1 METGI
6 ISLKLD
12 ADDVIKR
19 IIKLKDEVESL
30 RNRVK
35 KANDDFKELGN
46 SEFGGYDETREGLEK
61 LKREIS
67 VNLDMI
73 KALRK
78 EVDGNMTAQATV
90 ADETTDSI
98 RAMRGE
104 VAQLTS
110 VYKSLSKE
118 QRESAAG
125 QGLHESISLLKQ
137 QIKEAE
143 RFNIVRKEETGS
155 IRKMKTELKE
165 LKKAYEGLSDVDRNG
180 DVGTGLTNQIQQ
192 IENVFKRIKADA
204 KMTFDLSGL
213 DLSYAADDDTK
224 SLANLTQR
232 IEVLTAQ
239 NKVLMQS
246 LRELNRDEVSNAATI
261 ELVSQAY
268 EENRR
273 EITVLTAERRVL
285 RREMENEMKLH
296 KEEEGSLRALRA
308 EVSRLTSQYDS
319 MSKVRREGAEGTA
332 LLENIQKTTK
342 ELNMAEQ
349 ASLRFQR
356 NVGNYQS
363 AFGNLNFQVQQLA
376 RELPSLSYGFNV
388 FVGAISN
395 NLPMLVDE
403 VVRARREY
411 AELMKTDPS
420 KAVPVWKQLLS
431 SVFSW
436 QTALVAGITILTMYG
451 REIGEWI
458 ESLFKGKKALSDIYE
473 TTEEFH
479 KAVGGGSGSMLAD
492 LEKLSVEWE
501 KLGDSLE
508 SKQKFIKDNAKE
520 FEKLGVSI
528 TDVKDAENLFVKNKD
543 VFVSSIIQRAK
554 AAAIMD
560 LAAEEYKKAVQKM
573 MEADA
578 MPEKKKVLKLGLDP
592 SSGTMDSGSVE
603 VDNSKNKAD
612 AKKEAEND
620 FVEASKMVRRAAE
633 LSAEVDKIL
642 EAAGFKLVS
651 PDKNKTNAATVRDM
665 KAIELEEIR
674 KAEDELLKTVKDARA
689 REYKEMEFAYGRQI
703 DDLKA
708 RLETEKDLSVEA
720 RKAINDQISALEQ
733 QRANKRIELSEEALQ
748 DQIKAKQTEIEKQ
761 LELIEEGTQA
771 EFDIKRQALTDL
783 EALDLKSA
791 ELTEAQKE
799 EIRKRYAKKRADL
812 ESEQAAEINRRQA
825 ESMQARFDKELAE
838 LHSQESK
845 KLQTIIE
852 AGANEEQIEQAKL
865 ASEIQ
870 MIQMQHAQYLEE
882 LESMKRQEGET
893 EEQYEARKAEVRAK
907 ADEAQMQAT
916 ELKSQMM
923 VESYKSIAN
932 GIEELGEVSESFAAL
947 SKVLALAE
955 IAYNTGKA
963 LAAGIASASALPFP
977 GNLAAI
983 ATTVGTILANI
994 AQATKIVN
1002 SFSKGSKGSSS
1013 SSAKFATGGLV
1024 EGPGTATSDSIPAML
1039 SNGESV
1045 LTAAATSM
1053 FAPVLSAFNQIGGG
1067 VPIQAAET
1075 ANSVAGEEMLA
1086 RAFMQGASALPAP
1099 VVSVVDINA
1108 GQKRVAQVESLAS
1121 L

>member
-12 ADDVIKR
+12 ADSVLKR
-19 IIKLKDEVESL
+19 IVEL
-30 RNRVK
+30 TD
-35 KANDDFKELGN
+35 KAKVLGN
-46 SEFGGYDETREGLEK
+46 EIARLDGELEKIDKNDTDGLKKKRIEIERTTREL
-61 LKREIS
+61 S

-73 KALRK
+73 KTLQK
-78 EVDGNMTAQATV
+78 EFDASMTAQATV
-90 ADETTDSI
+90 AGETTDSI

-125 QGLHESISLLKQ
+125 KALHEQISLMKQ

-155 IRKMKTELKE
+155 VLQLKAELKE
-165 LKKAYEGLSDVDRNG
+165 VKKAYDGLSESDRNS
-180 DVGTGLTNQIQQ
+180 DVGTGLANQIQQ
-192 IENVFKRIKADA
+192 IENVLKRIKADA

-232 IEVLTAQ
+232 IEVLTSQ

-246 LRELNRDEVSNAATI
+246 IRELNHDEVANAAAI

-332 LLENIQKTTK
+332 LLEKIQKTTK

-420 KAVPVWKQLLS
+420 KAVPVWKQLFS

-501 KLGDSLE
+501 KLGDNLE

-528 TDVKDAENLFVKNKD
+528 TSVKEAENAFIKNQTA
-543 VFVSSIIQRAK
+543 FENSLIARAK
-554 AAAIMD
+554 AAAAMK
-560 LAAEEYKKAVQKM
+560 LAAEEYEKAVQKM
-573 MEADA
+573 VEAEA
-578 MPEKKKVLKLGLDP
+578 MPDTKTVWQATTQSLAGGAQGQFVTMENVEKKETIAE
-592 SSGTMDSGSVE
+592 SNAHFASGDSLI
-603 VDNSKNKAD
+603 KKAAGYSTEEANILEEAGIK
-612 AKKEAEND
+612 AKKAN
-620 FVEASKMVRRAAE
+620 A
-633 LSAEVDKIL
+633 DKVKDV
-642 EAAGFKLVS
+642 A
-651 PDKNKTNAATVRDM
+651 DTATKVRDM
-665 KAIELEEIR
+665 KAIELEEYR

-689 REYKEMEFAYGRQI
+689 REYKEMELSYGRQI
-703 DDLKA
+703 EDLKA
-708 RLETEKDLSVEA
+708 RLENEKDLSVEA
-720 RKAINDQISALEQ
+720 RQSINDQIAALEMQRADKRRELSDEALKAEIEAKQAEIEMQLEAVKEGTEAEYLLKLEALEKEKELELSNRELTEQ
-733 QRANKRIELSEEALQ
+733 QKLWITQEYANKREAL
-748 DQIKAKQTEIEKQ
+748 EEEREKT
-761 LELIEEGTQA
+761 IA
-771 EFDIKRQALTDL
+771 ERET
-783 EALDLKSA
+783 
-791 ELTEAQKE
+791 
-799 EIRKRYAKKRADL
+799 
-812 ESEQAAEINRRQA
+812 AA
-825 ESMQARFDKELAE
+825 MQARFDTAMAALE
-838 LHSQESK
+838 SQKSK
-845 KLQTIIE
+845 
-852 AGANEEQIEQAKL
+852 
-865 ASEIQ
+865 
-870 MIQMQHAQYLEE
+870 E
-882 LESMKRQEGET
+882 LESVMQFAANEDQVKQAQAAAEIELLKLKHDQLIKEKKSLNRSLFDSDEEFYARQAEIQSEADETQTQMTETKVNMQKSSYDQLSGAIEAMGE
-893 EEQYEARKAEVRAK
+893 VNSGFAK
-907 ADEAQMQAT
+907 ASKILA
-916 ELKSQMM
+916 
-923 VESYKSIAN
+923 
-932 GIEELGEVSESFAAL
+932 LGEILV
-947 SKVLALAE
+947 
-955 IAYNTGKA
+955 NTGKA
-963 LAAGIASASALPFP
+963 LAAGIASASSQPFP
-977 GNLAAI
+977 ANLAAI
-983 ATTVGTILANI
+983 ATTVATVLANI
-994 AQATKIVN
+994 ATATKTV
-1002 SFSKGSKGSSS
+1002 K
-1013 SSAKFATGGLV
+1013 SAKFATGGTV
-1024 EGPGTATSDSIPAML
+1024 TGPGTGTSDSIPAML

-1053 FAPVLSAFNQIGGG
+1053 FAPVLSTFNQIGGG
-1067 VPIQAAET
+1067 VPIQATET

-1086 RAFMQGASALPAP
+1086 RAFMQGAAALPNP

>member
-1 METGI
+1 METRI
-6 ISLKLD
+6 ISLKLE
-12 ADDVIKR
+12 ADSVIKR
-19 IIKLKDEVESL
+19 II
-30 RNRVK
+30 
-35 KANDDFKELGN
+35 ELTGKV
-46 SEFGGYDETREGLEK
+46 EGLRAQISNLKEEFEETGQTPLGGFEETSKGIEK
-61 LKREIS
+61 LNREIS

-104 VAQLTS
+104 VSQLTS

-125 QGLHESISLLKQ
+125 QGLHEQISLLKQ

-155 IRKMKTELKE
+155 IRQMKAELKD
-165 LKKAYEGLSDVDRNG
+165 LKTIYEGLSDVDRNG
-180 DVGTGLTNQIQQ
+180 DVGTGLANQIQQ
-192 IENVFKRIKADA
+192 IENVLKRIKADA

-213 DLSYAADDDTK
+213 DLSYASDDDTK

-246 LRELNRDEVSNAATI
+246 IRELNRDEVANAAAL

-319 MSKVRREGAEGTA
+319 MSKVRREGAEGSA

-403 VVRARREY
+403 VARARREY

-420 KAVPVWKQLLS
+420 KAVPVWKQLFS

-436 QTALVAGITILTMYG
+436 QTALVAGITVLTLYS
-451 REIGEWI
+451 REIGTWI
-458 ESLFKGKKALSDIYE
+458 DSLFNGKKAIE
-473 TTEEFH
+473 
-479 KAVGGGSGSMLAD
+479 G
-492 LEKLSVEWE
+492 LENAMKNVNDALIDNATGYGESIAKFKLFQSEWVKLSGNLEGQKRLLKENKSLFNDLGIAVDTVTEAEKAAVTMAPNIVQAIGLKAKATAAYNMMVEQETIAMQKQIAAE
-501 KLGDSLE
+501 KAMVT
-508 SKQKFIKDNAKE
+508 KNAWDYWNAGIDVLTNFDAALKGT
-520 FEKLGVSI
+520 FVWDPEKYAKARAGALLI
-528 TDVKDAENLFVKNKD
+528 EKDAAEQASGAYQNLNERLNAQIDELLKGFNPADNDNGNGSANK
-543 VFVSSIIQRAK
+543 
-554 AAAIMD
+554 
-560 LAAEEYKKAVQKM
+560 
-573 MEADA
+573 
-578 MPEKKKVLKLGLDP
+578 
-592 SSGTMDSGSVE
+592 
-603 VDNSKNKAD
+603 
-612 AKKEAEND
+612 
-620 FVEASKMVRRAAE
+620 
-633 LSAEVDKIL
+633 
-642 EAAGFKLVS
+642 
-651 PDKNKTNAATVRDM
+651 VRDM

-674 KAEDELLKTVKDARA
+674 KAEDLIYKNIKESRAKQEELIYQSYERQKQDLEARLEKETDLSETARFAINQQIVELEKQCKAELLALSEEELQKEIETRQKTIELKLAAIEEGTAEEFALRLEALTAEMEMELTNAELTEEQKLLVRKKYAKLEQDLVDEQNAETARRQAEAMQLRFESEMAEMESQQLKKLDAIMKAGADENMINQAQSAVEIELLKTKYNQLIREKEELNRTLFASDEEYTARQTELQAEADNVQVQITETKVAAQKDA
-689 REYKEMEFAYGRQI
+689 YGQ
-703 DDLKA
+703 
-708 RLETEKDLSVEA
+708 LSD
-720 RKAINDQISALEQ
+720 AI
-733 QRANKRIELSEEALQ
+733 EALG
-748 DQIKAKQTEIEKQ
+748 ENS
-761 LELIEEGTQA
+761 
-771 EFDIKRQALTDL
+771 
-783 EALDLKSA
+783 EAFTK
-791 ELTEAQKE
+791 
-799 EIRKRYAKKRADL
+799 
-812 ESEQAAEINRRQA
+812 
-825 ESMQARFDKELAE
+825 
-838 LHSQESK
+838 
-845 KLQTIIE
+845 
-852 AGANEEQIEQAKL
+852 
-865 ASEIQ
+865 
-870 MIQMQHAQYLEE
+870 
-882 LESMKRQEGET
+882 
-893 EEQYEARKAEVRAK
+893 
-907 ADEAQMQAT
+907 
-916 ELKSQMM
+916 
-923 VESYKSIAN
+923 
-932 GIEELGEVSESFAAL
+932 L

-955 IAYNTGKA
+955 IGLNTAKA
-963 LAAGIASASALPFP
+963 IAAMTAAEAPKGLVGILTMASGIA
-977 GNLAAI
+977 
-983 ATTVGTILANI
+983 TILANM

-1002 SFSKGSKGSSS
+1002 SL
-1013 SSAKFATGGLV
+1013 KFATGGLV

-1067 VPIQAAET
+1067 VPIQATET

-1086 RAFMQGASALPAP
+1086 RAFMQGAAALPSP